1 MPRRSAALKSLKQ
14 SKKRNLRNKTVK
26 SRLRTE
32 QTKFDRV
39 LERGD
44 VEAAEKL
51 LDLLTKLYQQAAA
64 KHVMHANTAARK
76 QAQCQNRVNDAKAQ
90 ASG

>member
-1 MPRRSAALKSLKQ
+1 MKSLKQ